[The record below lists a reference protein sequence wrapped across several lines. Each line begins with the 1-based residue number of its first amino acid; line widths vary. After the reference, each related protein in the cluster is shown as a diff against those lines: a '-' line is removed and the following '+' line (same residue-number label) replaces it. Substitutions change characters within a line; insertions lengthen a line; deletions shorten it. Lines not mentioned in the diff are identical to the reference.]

1 MAGMSASD
9 QGVGGDATGE
19 CIPRHC
25 VVTGALGGIGA
36 AVVALVGIKVLNG
49 RKRKKELK
57 ELQKL
62 LSRD

>member
-1 MAGMSASD
+1 MQKVLA
-9 QGVGGDATGE
+9 
-19 CIPRHC
+19 
-25 VVTGALGGIGA
+25 GIGA